1 MKDDTL
7 QRNNTGFS
15 SGIGARNYKEMP
27 TFSVLI
33 KHVEKNPKCN
43 ISCSKTFI
51 SAHIIPFRHN
61 KRFVTCK
68 RPGYAFERLPKGK

>member
-15 SGIGARNYKEMP
+15 SGIGAPNYKEMP

-33 KHVEKNPKCN
+33 KHVEKK
-43 ISCSKTFI
+43 SK
-51 SAHIIPFRHN
+51 
-61 KRFVTCK
+61 V
-68 RPGYAFERLPKGK
+68 